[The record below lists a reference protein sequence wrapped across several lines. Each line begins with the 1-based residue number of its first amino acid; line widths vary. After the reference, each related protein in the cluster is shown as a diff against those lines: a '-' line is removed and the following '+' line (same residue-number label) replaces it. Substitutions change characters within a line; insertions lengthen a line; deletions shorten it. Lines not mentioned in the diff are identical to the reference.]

1 MTAGLDERVPTL
13 DRPVFEITGHLFSWR
28 EIVIAARGYGS
39 WRELERTC
47 RQGLACQHR
56 LAAAGG
62 SLETREVLDATTRFR
77 YAHNLISG
85 DDLAEWLE
93 RWAITASEWRDF
105 IRRVLLR
112 ERWEGELDETLLQF
126 HPSAGELEAVTW
138 PEAVCSGFLER
149 SARRLA
155 GDLALAT
162 SFGEVLNGAPSDFLA
177 RALVVAAR
185 ARSLCLTE
193 EAIER
198 EVALHR
204 REWLRLDGMTLALPA
219 EDMAREAVLSIRIDG
234 RALADVA
241 ADCGGQ
247 AGVLSVL
254 VSDLDE
260 DVASVLLAAR
270 EGDVVGPLARDGAFT
285 IMQIERKSA
294 PSTSDPD
301 IRVRAEQRLVSRTVE
316 QAINRCVTWHESF

>member
-1 MTAGLDERVPTL
+1 
-13 DRPVFEITGHLFSWR
+13 
-28 EIVIAARGYGS
+28 
-39 WRELERTC
+39 
-47 RQGLACQHR
+47 
-56 LAAAGG
+56 
-62 SLETREVLDATTRFR
+62 
-77 YAHNLISG
+77 
-85 DDLAEWLE
+85 
-93 RWAITASEWRDF
+93 
-105 IRRVLLR
+105 
-112 ERWEGELDETLLQF
+112 
-126 HPSAGELEAVTW
+126 
-138 PEAVCSGFLER
+138 
-149 SARRLA
+149 
-155 GDLALAT
+155 
-162 SFGEVLNGAPSDFLA
+162 
-177 RALVVAAR
+177 
-185 ARSLCLTE
+185 
-193 EAIER
+193 
-198 EVALHR
+198 
-204 REWLRLDGMTLALPA
+204 MTLALPA

-241 ADCGGQ
+241 ADCGDQ